1 MKTSLL
7 SVGIDIGTTTTHMV
21 VSRLSLEN
29 QASATRIPE
38 LTIKEREIVYQS
50 EIFMTPLKDQAI
62 DGDGVASLLNQFY
75 KQNKLDALQID
86 TGAVLI
92 TGESARARNA
102 RAVIDAIARLAGE
115 FVVESAGPDLES
127 ALAARGSGAVAYSAM
142 SGKTIVNIDIGGGT
156 TNIALIASGKII
168 KTLGIK
174 IGGRQVKLA
183 WQDNTLEVT
192 GATDGGLDLLQ
203 ECQIKSQLLSTE
215 QAEQLGNL
223 QAKRLSFALGLSDAK
238 QHANNDDA
246 RYLQQLSLTDEPL
259 PPASLLSVQDVDEYW
274 FSGGVAALM
283 EVEQHNNSIPFND
296 LGYYF
301 ASAIKQQ
308 AKDWPKPI
316 KVVASAIRATVIGA
330 GMHSLQI
337 SGCTIDASASLLPLK
352 NIRLLKV
359 STQGNL
365 QSYIRSA
372 FETLTFDLEQQNKP
386 QALVLTDL
394 ALADLN
400 YNKLQ
405 SLAHSLAEAI
415 NGLPEPIII
424 ITKIDIAMS
433 LSQILKG
440 LIPNKRIITV
450 DGIDVEDGDY
460 LDIGLPL
467 RNGDDISSAAIPIVV
482 KTLLFYK

>member
-1 MKTSLL
+1 MKTALL

-21 VSRLSLEN
+21 VSRLTLEN

-38 LTIKEREIVYQS
+38 LTIKERQIVYQS
-50 EIFMTPLKDQAI
+50 EVYLTPLKDQAI
-62 DGDGVASLLNQFY
+62 DGVGVARLLEKFY
-75 KQNKLDALQID
+75 KQNSLDASQID

-115 FVVESAGPDLES
+115 FVIESAGPDLES
-127 ALAARGSGAVAYSAM
+127 ALAARGSGAVEYSAKTA
-142 SGKTIVNIDIGGGT
+142 KTIVNIDIGGGT
-156 TNIALIASGKII
+156 TNIALIACGKII

-174 IGGRQVKLA
+174 IGGRAVKLA
-183 WQDNTLEVT
+183 WQNKMLAVT
-192 GATDGGLDLLQ
+192 EATEAGVNLLQ
-203 ECQIKSQLLSTE
+203 ECKINERELTLKQAQRLGEE
-215 QAEQLGNL
+215 QAQ
-223 QAKRLSFALGLSDAK
+223 RLCFALGLAST
-238 QHANNDDA
+238 NNGE
-246 RYLQQLSLTDEPL
+246 RYLEQLTLTSQALTLD
-259 PPASLLSVQDVDEYW
+259 SLLSAQDVDEYW

-283 EVEQHNNSIPFND
+283 CQDHSTDSIPFND
-296 LGYYF
+296 LGYFF
-301 ASAIKQQ
+301 AAAIKQQ
-308 AKDWPKPI
+308 ADNWSIPI
-316 KVVASAIRATVIGA
+316 KVVDSAIRATVIGA

-337 SGCTIDASASLLPLK
+337 SGCTIDASAALLPLK

-359 STQGNL
+359 SVKDNL

-372 FETLTFDLEQQNKP
+372 LSTLAIDLEQQTKP
-386 QALVLTDL
+386 VALVLTDL
-394 ALADLN
+394 SLATLN
-400 YNKLQ
+400 YSALQ
-405 SLAHSLAEAI
+405 SLARSLADAI
-415 NGLPEPIII
+415 DVLPEPIIV

-467 RNGDDISSAAIPIVV
+467 RNGNDISSAAIPIVV